1 MQLTQKRVVRK
12 KRIDDKTLVKNQKNI
27 LTLANVYAYIYM
39 YIIQRLIMVIFGF
52 QICNDENIMNTLSST
67 EYSMQ
72 FLHEMSTI

>member
-39 YIIQRLIMVIFGF
+39 YIIYVNR
-52 QICNDENIMNTLSST
+52 
-67 EYSMQ
+67 
-72 FLHEMSTI
+72 